1 MKVGP
6 DIYLYEKD
14 AKVLKQIREGK
25 ELNPTTI
32 NLDDLVK
39 LAFLLAEDDFSKARE
54 LAEKIVARRGPM
66 FVVKSS
72 SLVDNTNQNH
82 LKINLFGR

>member
-25 ELNPTTI
+25 ELNPTTT

-39 LAFLLAEDDFSKARE
+39 LAFLLAEDDYSKARE

-72 SLVDNTNQNH
+72 SLVDNTNHNR

>member
-66 FVVKSS
+66 FVVS

-82 LKINLFGR
+82 LKINPFGR